1 MPIRKLPETLINQI
15 AAGEVIERPAA
26 AVKELVENSIDAGAN
41 QIDVLLRDG
50 GRSAITITD
59 NGKGMTAE
67 ELPLS
72 VQRHATSKLPDED
85 LVHINF
91 LGFRGEALPSI
102 GAVSKMTISSRA
114 VGADSAW
121 QIIVDAGKVSDI
133 TPTALSEGTRIE
145 VNDLFY
151 ATPARLNFL
160 KRSATEYGH
169 VKEMLERLAMAHPD
183 ISFSLSDSGRK
194 PIKFLTPHSLVED
207 DLLLD
212 RLGHVLGPEFKEN
225 ALEINAEREETKL
238 TGYVGLPTLNKNTAR
253 YQFMFVNGRPVRDKL
268 IMGAIRGAYMDFLS
282 RDRHPMLALFIT
294 LPPDQVDVNVHPAKA
309 EVRFRDQQLIRG
321 LIVSSIKH
329 ALTNAG
335 HLASTSVAHDALS
348 AFQKNLVRKDFSQ
361 HVQTDLPTP
370 SFYEGMSE
378 APIKAPHQPRFQQ
391 PYLPKEIAQQL
402 KDWQSPNATVQ
413 EHLTGFDLAQPAA
426 RTDQIVPSALPEQE
440 EDQNYPLGAARGQ
453 LHETYIISQTRNGI
467 VIVDQ
472 HAAHERL
479 VYEQMKQDF
488 IEGGVKSQGL
498 LIPEVI
504 EMEEI
509 LCDRLL
515 RHQDEFSK
523 LGLVLESFGEG
534 CLVVRE
540 IPALLGKRVNVAR
553 LIEDMANELAE
564 FGEATKLREKLDMV
578 CATMACHGSVRAGR
592 RLNPTEMNAL
602 LRQMEATPHSGQCN
616 HGRPTYI
623 ELKLTDI
630 ERLFGR
636 NE

>member
-1 MPIRKLPETLINQI
+1 MAIRKLPETLINQI

-26 AVKELVENSIDAGAN
+26 AVKELVENAIDAGAN
-41 QIDVLLRDG
+41 RIDVSLRDG

-59 NGKGMTAE
+59 NGKGMSAE
-67 ELPLS
+67 ELPIA

-102 GAVSKMTISSRA
+102 GAVSKMTITSRA
-114 VGADSAW
+114 IGSDNAW
-121 QIIVDAGKVSDI
+121 AITVDAGKVSDVR
-133 TPTALSEGTRIE
+133 PAALSEGTRIE

-169 VKEMLERLAMAHPD
+169 VKEMLERQAMAHPD
-183 ISFSLSDSGRK
+183 ISFSLNDSGRK
-194 PIKFLTPHSLVED
+194 PVKFLTPHSLIEE
-207 DLLLD
+207 DLLLE
-212 RLGHVLGPEFKEN
+212 RLSKVLGAEFKEN
-225 ALEINAEREETKL
+225 ALKIEAERENTRL
-238 TGYVGLPTLNKNTAR
+238 SGYVGLPTLNKNTNR

-268 IMGAIRGAYMDFLS
+268 IMGAIRGAFMDFLS

-294 LPPDQVDVNVHPAKA
+294 LPPEQVDVNVHPAKA

-321 LIVSSIKH
+321 LIVSSIKN
-329 ALTNAG
+329 AITKAG
-335 HLASTSVAHDALS
+335 HLASTSVANDALQ
-348 AFQKNLVRKDFSQ
+348 AFEKRLAQTDFSKMTLDPQ
-361 HVQTDLPTP
+361 N
-370 SFYEGMSE
+370 YEGMGE
-378 APIKAPHQPRFQQ
+378 PTAQAPYSPMRQGTSIPAH
-391 PYLPKEIAQQL
+391 IAQQL
-402 KDWQSPNATVQ
+402 QKWQTPAAVQQ
-413 EHLTGFDLAQPAA
+413 EHLEGFNIAQPAA
-426 RTDQIVPSALPEQE
+426 RQDQIVQPYAEPLSEV
-440 EDQNYPLGAARGQ
+440 DQQYPLGAARGQ
-453 LHETYIISQTRNGI
+453 LHETYIISQTKNGI

-488 IEGGVKSQGL
+488 IEGGVKTQGL

-504 EMEEI
+504 EMEET

-515 RHQDEFSK
+515 RHQEDFTK
-523 LGLVLESFGEG
+523 LGLVFEAFGSG

-540 IPALLGKRVNVAR
+540 IPALLGKRANVR
-553 LIEDMANELAE
+553 GLIEDMANELAE
-564 FGEATKLREKLDMV
+564 YGESTRLRERLDMV
-578 CATMACHGSVRAGR
+578 CSSMACHGSVRAGR
-592 RLNPTEMNAL
+592 RLNPDEMNAL